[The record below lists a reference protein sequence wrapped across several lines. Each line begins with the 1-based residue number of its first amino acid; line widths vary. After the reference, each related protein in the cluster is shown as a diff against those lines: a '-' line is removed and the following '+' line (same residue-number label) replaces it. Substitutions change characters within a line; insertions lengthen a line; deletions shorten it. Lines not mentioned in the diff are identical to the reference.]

1 MRPPRQ
7 KQQELTPEMW
17 EIVQAGGA
25 LMWPIMLCSIVA
37 AAITLER
44 LWTLQDRRV
53 LPPDLMQKVWTL
65 VEAHQINDKVIL
77 ALEQNSPLGRLLAAG
92 LQNRH
97 RPREI
102 LMERLEDTGRHVVYE
117 LERYLNT
124 LGTIAGVSPLL
135 GLLGTVT
142 GIIKAFNAIN
152 AGGAGDPRL
161 LSGGIAEALVA
172 TAAGLCVAIPSLILY
187 RYLRGRVERIVVEME
202 KNALRLV
209 DAVDAAGRQ
218 PLERPA
224 AAAGAAGAV
233 APPASLPPAPPPS
246 APAVVAPAARSM
258 SA

>member
-1 MRPPRQ
+1 
-7 KQQELTPEMW
+7 MW

-25 LMWPIMLCSIVA
+25 LMWPIMLCSVVA

-53 LPPDLMQKVWTL
+53 LPPDLMQKVWKL

-77 ALEQNSPLGRLLAAG
+77 ALEHNSPLGRLLAAG

-152 AGGAGDPRL
+152 AGGGGDPRM

-172 TAAGLCVAIPSLILY
+172 TAAGLCVAIPSLIMY
-187 RYLRGRVERIVVEME
+187 RYLRSRVERIVVEME

-209 DAVDAAGRQ
+209 DAVDAAGR
-218 PLERPA
+218 RPA
-224 AAAGAAGAV
+224 EKPADKPAAV
-233 APPASLPPAPPPS
+233 AVPPAPAAQSLQS
-246 APAVVAPAARSM
+246 APATQAAQ
-258 SA
+258 AAQG

>member
-1 MRPPRQ
+1 
-7 KQQELTPEMW
+7 MW

-25 LMWPIMLCSIVA
+25 LMWPIMLCSVVA

-53 LPPDLMQKVWTL
+53 LPPDLMQKVWKL

-77 ALEQNSPLGRLLAAG
+77 ALEHNSPLGRLLAAG

-142 GIIKAFNAIN
+142 GIIKAFNALN
-152 AGGAGDPRL
+152 AGGAGDPRM

-172 TAAGLCVAIPSLILY
+172 TAIGLLVALPCVFAF
-187 RYLRGRVERIVVEME
+187 
-202 KNALRLV
+202 NALQKRVRDLIGETEALGRRL
-209 DAVDAAGRQ
+209 
-218 PLERPA
+218 
-224 AAAGAAGAV
+224 GA
-233 APPASLPPAPPPS
+233 S
-246 APAVVAPAARSM
+246 ARAEAKRR
-258 SA
+258 

>member
-1 MRPPRQ
+1 
-7 KQQELTPEMW
+7 MW

-25 LMWPIMLCSIVA
+25 LMWPIMLCSVVA

-53 LPPDLMQKVWTL
+53 LPPDLMQKVWKL

-77 ALEQNSPLGRLLAAG
+77 ALEHNSPLGRLLAAG

-142 GIIKAFNAIN
+142 GIIKAFNALN
-152 AGGAGDPRL
+152 AGGAGDPRM

-172 TAAGLCVAIPSLILY
+172 TAAGLSVAIPSLIMY

-209 DAVDAAGRQ
+209 DAVDAAGRRPAEAPPAPAAPAA
-218 PLERPA
+218 PLPA
-224 AAAGAAGAV
+224 AAT
-233 APPASLPPAPPPS
+233 APPPPQ
-246 APAVVAPAARSM
+246 AKAAQ
-258 SA
+258 A